1 MTRLQSN
8 NALLLL
14 RHGRP
19 ASTEAVAVV
28 AGHLVAEESI
38 AAVVAIG
45 KQVVGIAGKI
55 DLALRRP
62 SAQLPAHRLR
72 QAGRD
77 ARRCIRLLPGH
88 SLQVQLLLRVP
99 ADVHGTDGP
108 VVRCMENG
116 VWDFSDLR
124 CEDPVC
130 VDPGR
135 PPDINYE
142 AIKSQ
147 MNSAIGWFVHR
158 VTVVLVK
165 GVVTNDGNLLFFT
178 NKIRPR
184 IPSFTFPIST

>member
-1 MTRLQSN
+1 
-8 NALLLL
+8 
-14 RHGRP
+14 
-19 ASTEAVAVV
+19 
-28 AGHLVAEESI
+28 
-38 AAVVAIG
+38 
-45 KQVVGIAGKI
+45 
-55 DLALRRP
+55 
-62 SAQLPAHRLR
+62 
-72 QAGRD
+72 
-77 ARRCIRLLPGH
+77 
-88 SLQVQLLLRVP
+88 
-99 ADVHGTDGP
+99 
-108 VVRCMENG
+108 MENG